1 MQSFKLFETEMSKIL
16 YIRDHYKNTIYDV
29 IKDKANLKN
38 PQHYVFANDM
48 IQDLEQMFG
57 GFDKEG
63 KADAELQNPKFA
75 MRAKNA
81 KETFD
86 AFHTRFIATIAPLDM
101 SEREKTDHL
110 KRLIANRLKYRI
122 LDYPSSTSYRE
133 LVTRLRQVDLNVRLA
148 DEQSPK
154 GTRGG
159 ATGETEGTEG
169 TGSSSTRAGR
179 DENNGGRY
187 SNGTTTGRGGRYRHP
202 QHVANRLR
210 KENKCFKCLQPGHLP
225 NEANASCREKSWLNE
240 KQVTIMLTETGLET
254 KADAPPTYE

>member
-133 LVTRLRQVDLNVRLA
+133 LALEAEQLEKLKELKELDPPAREQDVMRIMEDATPMAPLPAEVDATDIPNMSQIDSERKINV
-148 DEQSPK
+148 
-154 GTRGG
+154 
-159 ATGETEGTEG
+159 
-169 TGSSSTRAGR
+169 SSAYNLDT
-179 DENNGGRY
+179 Y
-187 SNGTTTGRGGRYRHP
+187 
-202 QHVANRLR
+202 QM
-210 KENKCFKCLQPGHLP
+210 K
-225 NEANASCREKSWLNE
+225 
-240 KQVTIMLTETGLET
+240 
-254 KADAPPTYE
+254 PTLHAERNLG